1 MFIPGA
7 SALCRISLVT
17 SVREPWEELVL
28 GPDPNPKTDKQSSFC
43 YNTLYSIKNQYAKNQ
58 DGKQKESLFSAL
70 KNQWLQFAINILY
83 RNYMFM
89 YYTLCYKKIMKSFI
103 KLCLHFFW

>member
-1 MFIPGA
+1 MRGKERMFIPGA

-28 GPDPNPKTDKQSSFC
+28 GPDPNPKTDKQSSLC

-58 DGKQKESLFSAL
+58 DGTQKE
-70 KNQWLQFAINILY
+70 
-83 RNYMFM
+83 
-89 YYTLCYKKIMKSFI
+89 
-103 KLCLHFFW
+103 